1 MRERSIEIV
10 INEVTVHKLTSN
22 KTITQFINE
31 YVKRNKLQ
39 NEEFD
44 LINYVRLYK

>member
-10 INEVTVHKLTSN
+10 NNEATVHKLTVN
-22 KTITQFINE
+22 ETITQFINE
-31 YVKRNKLQ
+31 YLNANKLQ

-44 LINYVRLYK
+44 LINHIRLYK